1 MKCSARSLLP
11 NLRML
16 MLLGFG
22 VLCAVSGMAQSN
34 NFKRDMVSALQG
46 NIEAELRIASA
57 YQRGDGITMD
67 AKQAVQWYA
76 KAAGSGNPEAAVH
89 YGVMLYRGEGTERD
103 LQKAFQWF
111 QRAALEKLPE
121 AMNDVALMYFR
132 GEGVTR
138 DPVEG
143 VKWMKRAADMGFVPA
158 KAHLGVA
165 YWDGVGTERNREEA
179 IKLFRE
185 AARKHNPAAMLSGC
199 AYDVGGPVPR
209 ITKRQQSTI
218 GWQLRMGIRSQ

>member
-1 MKCSARSLLP
+1 MKCSAQSLLP
-11 NLRML
+11 NFRML

-22 VLCAVSGMAQSN
+22 LLCAVSGMGQSN

-132 GEGVTR
+132 GEG
-138 DPVEG
+138 E
-143 VKWMKRAADMGFVPA
+143 RA
-158 KAHLGVA
+158 
-165 YWDGVGTERNREEA
+165 
-179 IKLFRE
+179 
-185 AARKHNPAAMLSGC
+185 
-199 AYDVGGPVPR
+199 
-209 ITKRQQSTI
+209 
-218 GWQLRMGIRSQ
+218 IRWKE

>member
-22 VLCAVSGMAQSN
+22 VLCPVSGMGQSN

-57 YQRGDGITMD
+57 YQRGDGINMD

-89 YGVMLYRGEGTERD
+89 YGVMLYRG
-103 LQKAFQWF
+103 
-111 QRAALEKLPE
+111 
-121 AMNDVALMYFR
+121 R
-132 GEGVTR
+132 G
-138 DPVEG
+138 D
-143 VKWMKRAADMGFVPA
+143 
-158 KAHLGVA
+158 
-165 YWDGVGTERNREEA
+165 
-179 IKLFRE
+179 
-185 AARKHNPAAMLSGC
+185 
-199 AYDVGGPVPR
+199 
-209 ITKRQQSTI
+209 
-218 GWQLRMGIRSQ
+218 